1 MFTLF
6 KIACTDWLEKVIV
19 DPVCEVF
26 ADGVNARCEIGP
38 IVSDAKML
46 GIPQMAIAHEASN
59 PSLLI
64 SYSAKHD
71 IIR

>member
-1 MFTLF
+1 
-6 KIACTDWLEKVIV
+6 
-19 DPVCEVF
+19 
-26 ADGVNARCEIGP
+26 
-38 IVSDAKML
+38 ML